1 MKVVV
6 DFDVCASTGTCTN
19 VAKEIFEI
27 RADGYLYI
35 LEGYDE
41 HLPDELV
48 GKAQEAADLCPTGAI
63 SIQEEASPAGGTA
76 DPAPGS

>member
-35 LEGYDE
+35 LGGYDE
-41 HLPDELV
+41 RLPDELV
-48 GKAQEAADLCPTGAI
+48 EKATAAAELCPTGAI
-63 SIQEEASPAGGTA
+63 SLVDDAESETGATEAEEPA
-76 DPAPGS
+76 